1 MYSELAFCSISPMW
15 TTTKFIF
22 SLFSPQRH
30 IVVLTNIDSALMCP
44 NDVLIQMTNV
54 SEDRCVPRISL
65 DTVCLLGTALQTQK
79 QRDVLTTT
87 TSTRWEYILCFVRA
101 QNSHNKSKILLC
113 TTNELNQSG

>member
-1 MYSELAFCSISPMW
+1 VN
-15 TTTKFIF
+15 
-22 SLFSPQRH
+22 SLSVLSRQCGQRRSLSFLCFH
-30 IVVLTNIDSALMCP
+30 LKDILLCLPILTSALMCP

>member
-79 QRDVLTTT
+79 QR
-87 TSTRWEYILCFVRA
+87 WEYILCFVRA
-101 QNSHNKSKILLC
+101 QNSHNKSKILFC